1 MGVETKIYVKSKG
14 GLVRVAR
21 RRDGR
26 RRHGGGNLLQD
37 WDGGIEGSDIL
48 IGSMTL
54 AENCFDLANLPLCT
68 QI

>member
-1 MGVETKIYVKSKG
+1 M
-14 GLVRVAR
+14 RVAR